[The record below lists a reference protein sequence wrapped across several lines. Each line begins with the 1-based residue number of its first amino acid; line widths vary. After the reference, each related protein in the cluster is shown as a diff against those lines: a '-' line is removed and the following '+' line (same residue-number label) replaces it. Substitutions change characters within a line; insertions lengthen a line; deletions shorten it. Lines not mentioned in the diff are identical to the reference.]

1 MRKVLIVTHDFP
13 GGGGLRLDKFAH
25 RLPALG
31 YEPVILTVR
40 TGRQRELPLSG
51 PKSNGLRVERTLCMR
66 KSPFRVFSK
75 LFHSW
80 AMTVYFESLF
90 FIPDLYV
97 TWLPSA
103 LIKGCR
109 MIRKEAIDLVLTT
122 SPPESIHITGM
133 LLARLTGVRWIA
145 DFQDLWTT
153 KKVVYRPPTPL
164 HDLIVKRMERLVY
177 DRCDHIIANTM
188 GNERV
193 YRESFGIDASKIT
206 VIPNGY
212 DGRERAVPMTARTDE
227 FTVGY
232 MGYFD
237 KRGFPWKEF
246 ILALKRLAGAPRI
259 PGSSSTY
266 AARYR
271 SRQGSSS
278 RVRGW
283 RTGSSSTATCPT
295 PMHSRLSAG
304 ATCCSF

>member
-1 MRKVLIVTHDFP
+1 MRKVLIITHDFP

-40 TGRQRELPLSG
+40 TGRQRELPLPG

-90 FIPDLYV
+90 FVPDLYV

-103 LIKGCR
+103 LMKGCR

-212 DGRERAVPMTARTDE
+212 DGGEKAN
-227 FTVGY
+227 
-232 MGYFD
+232 
-237 KRGFPWKEF
+237 
-246 ILALKRLAGAPRI
+246 GAPGP
-259 PGSSSTY
+259 PGRANSPSVTWDTSTRG
-266 AARYR
+266 ASRGR
-271 SRQGSSS
+271 SLYLR
-278 RVRGW
+278 
-283 RTGSSSTATCPT
+283 
-295 PMHSRLSAG
+295 
-304 ATCCSF
+304 